1 MEHDMKKAAAEGTLH
16 CLAGCNIGEV
26 IGLSTGSFLGW
37 AMIPTMA
44 LGIILAFI
52 VGYGM
57 TILPLFRGLGL
68 RKAMKAAIAGDTA
81 SISSMEF
88 AENAVAFLI
97 PGFIGAGFLDPI
109 FYLGFAII
117 LPIGFAAAYPAM
129 YYTMKKL
136 HEKGEHAHMHH
147 H

>member
-1 MEHDMKKAAAEGTLH
+1 MEHNLKKDALKGTLH
-16 CLAGCNIGEV
+16 CLAGCNIGEAM
-26 IGLSTGSFLGW
+26 GLGVGSFVGL

-44 LGIILAFI
+44 LAITLAFI

-57 TILPLFRGLGL
+57 TILPLFRGLGI
-68 RKAMKAAIAGDTA
+68 RKAMKTAIAGDTA

-136 HEKGEHAHMHH
+136 HEKGEHMHH